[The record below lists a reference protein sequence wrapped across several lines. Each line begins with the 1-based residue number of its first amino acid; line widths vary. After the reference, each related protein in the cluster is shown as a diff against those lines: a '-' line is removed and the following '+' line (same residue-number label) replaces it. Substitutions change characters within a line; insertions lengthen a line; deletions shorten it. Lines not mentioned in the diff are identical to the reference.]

1 MKQRYMYEY
10 LYRSLNVKLM
20 KLEGDSVGFWISI
33 PILAGEYYTLW
44 KVLTVPFP
52 DKSGHSQIEPEATNI
67 GVGLNSGRIIETDF
81 CLYENPTLC
90 PGSIKHRSFIGTL

>member
-1 MKQRYMYEY
+1 MRLQ
-10 LYRSLNVKLM
+10 
-20 KLEGDSVGFWISI
+20 GDSLGFWISI
-33 PILAGEYYTLW
+33 PILDGDYYTLW

-52 DKSGHSQIEPEATNI
+52 DKRAHCQIEPEAVDI

-90 PGSIKHRSFIGTL
+90 PASIKHRSFIGTL